1 MIAAMRVGW
10 TRWNLWRAQSINRRI
25 FSATLTVASVTVLV
39 KATGAFKLVAVAHVF
54 GTSDSLDAFLIA
66 FLLPT
71 FIAEVIG
78 ASVNSALIP
87 TYIEVRE
94 AHGRT
99 AAQELFSGVVA
110 LSALLL
116 CSAGALML
124 MAHRALLRLIGSG
137 FDAGKLALAD
147 SLFVIML
154 PLAVLIGINSIWRAV
169 LNACGRFA
177 LAAAVPG
184 ITPIVTILLLI
195 GGARTWGVYAL
206 AIGAVAGTAVEMFL
220 VGRGLLQQGMR
231 LQPAWP
237 QMNPAMKQVIHQFA
251 PMLTGA
257 VLAGGSLLI
266 DAAMAAT
273 LGSGS
278 VAALS
283 YGQKLTLVIVAIGPM
298 ALSTAALPHFSL
310 MTAMGDSAG
319 VRNTIRAG
327 WKLILAATVPLTLL
341 LVYFSGPLVRV
352 LFQKGAFTEADTQLV
367 AAVQSCALLQIPFAM
382 LSAFLARLVSS
393 LKANR
398 ILMWGAMINLT
409 LTGVLDYSLMQ
420 WRGVPGIA
428 LAAALVSMIGC
439 CYLWLAVRSI
449 TSSTSARYRSTV

>member
-1 MIAAMRVGW
+1 MLPAMRVGLN
-10 TRWNLWRAQSINRRI
+10 RWNLWRAQSINRRI
-25 FSATLTVASVTVLV
+25 FSATLTVGSVTVLV
-39 KATGAFKLVAVAHVF
+39 KATGAAKLIAVAHVF
-54 GTSDSLDAFLIA
+54 GTGDALDAFLIA

-78 ASVNSALIP
+78 ASINAALIP

-94 AHGRT
+94 ARGSA

-110 LSALLL
+110 LGGILL

-124 MAHRALLRLIGSG
+124 LTHRVLLRLIGSG
-137 FDAGKLALAD
+137 FGAGKLALAD

-154 PLAVLIGINSIWRAV
+154 PLAVLLGINTVWRAA

-177 LAAAVPG
+177 LAAAVPAV
-184 ITPIVTILLLI
+184 TPVLTILLLI
-195 GGARTWGVYAL
+195 GGAKTWGVYAL
-206 AIGAVAGTAVEMFL
+206 AVGAVGGTLVEMSL
-220 VGRGLLQQGMR
+220 VGWGLMQQR
-231 LQPAWP
+231 VRPRPAWP
-237 QMNPAMKQVIHQFA
+237 RMNPAMKQVIHQFA

-266 DAAMAAT
+266 DPAMAAM
-273 LGSGS
+273 LGRGS

-283 YGQKLTLVIVAIGPM
+283 YGQKLAAVILAIGPV
-298 ALSTAALPHFSL
+298 ALSTAALPHLSL
-310 MTAMGDSAG
+310 MTATGDSAG
-319 VRNTIRAG
+319 VRNTVRSG
-327 WKLILAATVPLTLL
+327 WKPILAVTVPVTLL
-341 LVYFSGPLVRV
+341 LIQFSGPLVRL
-352 LFQKGAFTEADTQLV
+352 LFEKGAFTQADTQLV
-367 AAVQSCALLQIPFAM
+367 ATVQRCALLQIPFAM

-409 LTGVLDYSLMQ
+409 LTAVLDYLLMQ

-428 LAAALVSMIGC
+428 LAGALVSMIGC

-449 TSSTSARYRSTV
+449 TSRMSARYRSTV